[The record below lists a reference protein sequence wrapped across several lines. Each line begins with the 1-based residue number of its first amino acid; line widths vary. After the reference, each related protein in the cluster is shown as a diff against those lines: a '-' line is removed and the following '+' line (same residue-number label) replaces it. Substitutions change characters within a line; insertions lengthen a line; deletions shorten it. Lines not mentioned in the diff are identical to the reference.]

1 MQLETCA
8 RELVIGAVH
17 VKRGDEQ
24 AYVGVPWPTTTHH
37 HLHYTVVSR
46 AGVVHGPNYTP
57 GKWFRARRGPPDR
70 PLSQCI
76 SQLPCTPPVSPGDRA
91 CKPPPSFFDPC
102 LCLLYVEVEVDRPG
116 RLLLRNCRR
125 GSVEKAGEGEIGG
138 WWKMLVGLRRPFTL
152 CLNLHYNVK
161 NW

>member
-1 MQLETCA
+1 MCKLTIGGCRQEGMSTHTWVCPLHPPHPLHCGLE
-8 RELVIGAVH
+8 G
-17 VKRGDEQ
+17 
-24 AYVGVPWPTTTHH
+24 
-37 HLHYTVVSR
+37 
-46 AGVVHGPNYTP
+46 GVVHGPNYTP

-152 CLNLHYNVK
+152 CLNLHYTVK